1 MAVLREY
8 SDGPAED
15 LPPGAPLEAM
25 DCRQTDFQSIS
36 DELMIAL
43 GIDMPSDTINRTS
56 TVEQITEAL
65 LPLIQAKL
73 V

>member
-1 MAVLREY
+1 MPKIE
-8 SDGPAED
+8 E
-15 LPPGAPLEAM
+15 PGATLEAM
-25 DCRQTDFQSIS
+25 GCRQTDSQSLS

-43 GIDMPSDTINRTS
+43 GIDIPSDTINRTG

-65 LPLIQAKL
+65 LPLRQAKL